1 MKLKGER
8 EFAAEQLY
16 RILDNEMSTIVDSNN
31 GIEGLAE
38 KAKKIYTKYR
48 LVSRL
53 YTIELELEEYQ
64 SLIEI
69 SKNNCIIDLFF
80 KAFCKRESTININ
93 NDTEVDTFIKTSVAF
108 ITNIKWRNNTC

>member
-1 MKLKGER
+1 MRLKGER

-16 RILDNEMSTIVDSNN
+16 SILDNEMATIVDSNN
-31 GIEGLAE
+31 DIEELAE

-53 YTIELELEEYQ
+53 YNIELELNEYQ
-64 SLIEI
+64 SLINI
-69 SKNNCIIDLFF
+69 SRDNCIIDLFF
-80 KAFCKRESTININ
+80 DAFCKRESTININ

-108 ITNIKWRNNTC
+108 IVNIK

>member
-16 RILDNEMSTIVDSNN
+16 SILDNEMATIVDSNN
-31 GIEGLAE
+31 DIEEIAE

-53 YTIELELEEYQ
+53 YNIELELQEYQ
-64 SLIEI
+64 RLIDI

-80 KAFCKRESTININ
+80 KAFCKIEETININ
-93 NDTEVDTFIKTSVAF
+93 NDIDIDTFIKASVAF
-108 ITNIKWRNNTC
+108 ITNVK